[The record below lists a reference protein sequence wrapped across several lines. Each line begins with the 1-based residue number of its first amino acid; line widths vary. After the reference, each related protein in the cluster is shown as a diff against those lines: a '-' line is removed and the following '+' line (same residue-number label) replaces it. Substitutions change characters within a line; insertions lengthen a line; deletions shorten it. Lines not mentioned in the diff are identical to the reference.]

1 MQSINVGSGVISPS
15 GKARLLE
22 MISARMSA
30 ELGMVII
37 PPILTWYYANSHD
50 PTRLA
55 IWSAVVFFMAVFLHW
70 RRRQMARDRLL
81 LSDELWVAKWW
92 NLARDVPVGYGLVW
106 AAPVLLIGRAA
117 PFDFSLL
124 LYASLA
130 AIAAACATALAPV
143 IGFFL
148 RFFVC
153 GWLVAVAAIYW
164 VFPHHW
170 QFLLPLLLLYSGIIF
185 RHAQTT
191 HQFLVKQVQL
201 EEQSAYL
208 AEQYRVTKEQAEAAL
223 SDKTEFLR
231 TASHDLRQPVH
242 AMGLLLDSVVRQS
255 AEPHIKPLLVDLQ
268 SCVRS
273 INLMFNA
280 LLDLTKIEIQS
291 TRVDAASTLS
301 LNDLFDE
308 LSVLFQGDAR
318 QRGLTWRCHLPSQ
331 HAQVHTQPAL
341 IRQALFNLTQNALRY
356 TETGGVLAG
365 VRRRGEDWLIEV
377 WDTGVGIHQ
386 TDQQRV
392 FSAYFRDDHA
402 KQLDNVGLG
411 LGLAVFVRCAKL
423 MGATYG
429 LRSRPGRGS
438 CFWFRLPAA
447 PVDVAT
453 DAMSRKPL
461 GLASP
466 LANSLANPLANAL
479 ALDGRCLILDDDP
492 LVRRALAGVLQAWNV
507 DARLVATP
515 QQAMDCIERGFEPQV
530 IFCDQRLRS
539 ADSGY
544 DVLRALMARC
554 PQARGGMMSGEF
566 NSPQLLQAEEDG
578 FVVLRKPVEAATLHA
593 VLARWL
599 VADTPSR

>member
-1 MQSINVGSGVISPS
+1 MQSINLGLRDISPT
-15 GKARLLE
+15 GRARLLE
-22 MISARMSA
+22 MISGRVSA

-37 PPILTWYYANSHD
+37 PPVLTVYYANSND
-50 PTRLA
+50 PTWMVV
-55 IWSAVVFFMAVFLHW
+55 WSAVVFFMGIFLHW
-70 RRRQMARDRLL
+70 RRRQMARDRTL
-81 LSDELWVAKWW
+81 LSDALWVAKWW
-92 NLARDVPVGYGLVW
+92 PLCRDVTVGYGLVW
-106 AAPVLLIGRAA
+106 AAPVLLVGGTA
-117 PFDFSLL
+117 PFDFTLI

-130 AIAAACATALAPV
+130 SIAAACATALAPV
-143 IGFFL
+143 LGFFL

-164 VFPHHW
+164 VFPNHW
-170 QFLLPLLLLYSGIIF
+170 QFLLPLLVLYSGILF

-208 AEQYRVTKEQAEAAL
+208 AEQYRLTKELAETAL

-255 AEPHIKPLLVDLQ
+255 AEPHIKPLLADLQ

-280 LLDLTKIEIQS
+280 LLDLSKIEMQS
-291 TRVDAASTLS
+291 TRVDATSTLS
-301 LNDLFDE
+301 LDDLFDE
-308 LSVLFQGDAR
+308 LTVLFQGDAR
-318 QRGLTWRCHLPSQ
+318 QRGLLWRCRLPREQ
-331 HAQVHTQPAL
+331 ARVHTQPAL

-356 TETGGVLAG
+356 TQTGGVLAG
-365 VRRRGEDWLIEV
+365 VRRRGPDWLIEV
-377 WDTGVGIHQ
+377 WDSGVGIDQADQHQ
-386 TDQQRV
+386 V
-392 FSAYFRDDHA
+392 FSAYYRDDHA
-402 KQLDNVGLG
+402 RQLDNVGLG

-447 PVDVAT
+447 PADVTVDT
-453 DAMSRKPL
+453 SESRA
-461 GLASP
+461 GDSASP
-466 LANSLANPLANAL
+466 LKLG
-479 ALDGRCLILDDDP
+479 GRCLILDDDP
-492 LVRRALAGVLQAWNV
+492 LVRSALAGVLQAWDI

-515 QQAMDCIERGFEPQV
+515 QQALDCIDLGFDPQV

-554 PQARGGMMSGEF
+554 PHARGGMMSGEF

-578 FVVLRKPVEAATLHA
+578 VVVLRKPVEAATLHA

-599 VADTPSR
+599 LADIPSQ